1 MIILQKIENVQ
12 GLTTLRFCTDY
23 KKKFVNF
30 IELCMKGEPF
40 SPSSREV
47 TPVKHVKMYNFRIKL
62 ETCKRSVENDFFF
75 DKMMII
81 NV

>member
-23 KKKFVNF
+23 KKKDLLISQNF
-30 IELCMKGEPF
+30 AW
-40 SPSSREV
+40 EV